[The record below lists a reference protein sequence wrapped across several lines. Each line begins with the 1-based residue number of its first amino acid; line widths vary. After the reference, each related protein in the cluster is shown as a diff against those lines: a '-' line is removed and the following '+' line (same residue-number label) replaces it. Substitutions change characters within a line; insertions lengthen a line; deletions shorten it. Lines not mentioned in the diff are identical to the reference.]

1 MRVQLQE
8 VEHCACVQ
16 LRHRRTRLAI
26 VAIEIDPDAEMEFA
40 ESGASLTSSAAAV
53 LCQPGRPE
61 SAPDF

>member
-40 ESGASLTSSAAAV
+40 ERA
-53 LCQPGRPE
+53 GRP
-61 SAPDF
+61 